1 MKNIK
6 KVVKIE
12 LILISLFF
20 VILLT
25 PLINTGASSESLSTD
40 EWRMFH
46 RDLNHTGV
54 YPGTI
59 NMHNFRGIESY
70 NIMT

>member
-1 MKNIK
+1 MKEAIK
-6 KVVKIE
+6 EVKLV
-12 LILISLFF
+12 LILLSFIFI
-20 VILLT
+20 ILLT